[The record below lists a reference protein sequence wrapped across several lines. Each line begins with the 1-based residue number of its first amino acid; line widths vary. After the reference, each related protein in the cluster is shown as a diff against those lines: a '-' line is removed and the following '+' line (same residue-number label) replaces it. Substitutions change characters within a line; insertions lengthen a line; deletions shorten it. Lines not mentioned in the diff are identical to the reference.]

1 MSSLVE
7 KSQTILDEKTLKI
20 IPENI
25 KKDITI
31 FGVTGTYNGPDTG
44 IKLFETLEEM
54 NSDTNAKEGDLAVVY
69 RNEITNMTSDSV
81 ISSITFPEQVV
92 LVEAFTDSVY
102 CRLRA
107 ENSSVMFD
115 GNIIL
120 NENSFRFDGFTDKGM
135 IRVEYSSADGITYN
149 RTRFENN
156 NGDLTNPVDLGT
168 NVIVE
173 NADEWSDI
181 IGQFILVGGN
191 IFEGLYNYKIGILD
205 NNYVNFIDTFKFVE
219 NNIQDLVI
227 KKIYIKPI
235 LDLLYTVIPNNI
247 LFRPTILVNR
257 TNNNDIYVIS
267 NNGVNVYYMYDTTLD
282 SLLGSYV
289 KATPDKIYH
298 INLETT
304 SIDEVL
310 VDECDWYK
318 TTGTKHY
325 ADATNYYTFV
335 VYQLN
340 SDYMFDTGGPVN
352 GFYLSVDN
360 GSEYSTATELYSK
373 LVYKEEYVL
382 TNTQLNANKNNVY
395 NAIAYG
401 KDGIINGNI
410 TGNVSNSF
418 ADINA
423 EIYGKVQQAYD
434 NMEPRVLTDDDKDID
449 ENICSIP
456 LKSDGTLLL
465 DTKQVTD
472 MSYLFRNCKNLL
484 SVPLINTSNATNM
497 VYMFWNCTN
506 LVTVSL
512 IDTSHITDMLRMF
525 QGCSSLVNVPL
536 LDMSNA
542 TNVYGVFSG
551 CTSLITVPE
560 FNTQNAETFTDMF
573 SGCTSLQE
581 IPIYN
586 TSSATSLSNMFSR
599 CPNLSDDSLNNI
611 LTMCINATKV
621 TTSNKTLKFIGLSEE
636 QATKCTTLSNY
647 EAFTSAGWTT
657 GY

>member
-1 MSSLVE
+1 MASLKE
-7 KSQTILDEKTLKI
+7 KSQTILDEKQLNLL
-20 IPENI
+20 PENI

-31 FGVTGTYNGPDTG
+31 FGVTGTYDNGSG
-44 IKLFETLEEM
+44 VKLFETIDEM
-54 NSDTNAKEGDLAVVY
+54 NSDTNAKENDLAVVY
-69 RNEITNMTSDSV
+69 RSEITNMTSDSV

-120 NENSFRFDGFTDKGM
+120 NENSFRFNGFTDSGM
-135 IRVEYSSADGITYN
+135 IMVEYSSDDGITYN
-149 RTRFENN
+149 RTRFEND
-156 NGDLTNPVDLGT
+156 NGDLTNPVNLDT
-168 NVIVE
+168 NVIVG
-173 NADEWSDI
+173 NAEEWSDI

-247 LFRPTILVNR
+247 LFRPTFLVNK

-267 NNGVNVYYMYDTTLD
+267 NNGVNIYYMYDTTLD

-401 KDGIINGNI
+401 KDGIISGDI
-410 TGNVSNSF
+410 TVNVANTF
-418 ADINA
+418 NDINA
-423 EIYGKVQQAYD
+423 EIFYKLQNIYN
-434 NMEPRVLTDDDKDID
+434 NMEPVVVNDDTDLS
-449 ENICSIP
+449 NLYFIP
-456 LKSDGTLLL
+456 TNKDGTVLL
-465 DTKQVTD
+465 DTSNIID
-472 MSYLFRNCKNLL
+472 GSYLFSHCAYLTNVPPLDTHNITNMNYMFGNCSNLE
-484 SVPLINTSNATNM
+484 SIGEIDTSNATTMDGMFYENNKLSHIPNM
-497 VYMFWNCTN
+497 NTSKVTDFSRLCVNCGS
-506 LVTVSL
+506 LVDFPQ
-512 IDTSHITDMLRMF
+512 IDTSKAKALTAAFHGCKSLVDFPVLNAGSITGTGLDRVF
-525 QGCSSLVNVPL
+525 TDCSS
-536 LDMSNA
+536 
-542 TNVYGVFSG
+542 
-551 CTSLITVPE
+551 
-560 FNTQNAETFTDMF
+560 
-573 SGCTSLQE
+573 
-581 IPIYN
+581 
-586 TSSATSLSNMFSR
+586 
-599 CPNLSDDSLNNI
+599 LSDDSLNNI
-611 LTMCINATKV
+611 MQLCISAVNQG
-621 TTSNKTLKFIGLSEE
+621 TSIKTLKYIGLSEE

-647 EAFTSAGWTT
+647 EAFTTAGWTT